1 MKTGR
6 LRQRILPRVLA
17 LSVAAAA
24 AVARGGDPGG
34 ETILRNVEARLAAL
48 RDYTVTLDVVADIER
63 LNVPPMHATM
73 YFKQPDKIHLDA
85 EGFALLPREGLQPN
99 VGKLLSRYAVARV
112 GKDSL
117 DGISVLKVTLVAKSD
132 RSFPRS
138 LTLYVN
144 PQRWTTER
152 IVTSGA
158 ADRLATISFSYVQ
171 VEGIWLPGGMTAAFA
186 LAPPD
191 STGID
196 LPAGPLRPQ
205 QTPRNGT
212 VTVRYSNYRLNTG
225 LSDDIFA
232 KDTPAR

>member
-1 MKTGR
+1 MKYSR
-6 LRQRILPRVLA
+6 LRQRLMPRVLA

-34 ETILRNVEARLAAL
+34 ETILRNVEARLAAIH
-48 RDYTVTLDVVADIER
+48 DYTVTLDVVADIER

-73 YFKQPDKIHLDA
+73 YFKQPDRVHLDA
-85 EGFALLPREGLQPN
+85 EGFALIPREGLQPN
-99 VGKLLSRYAVARV
+99 VAKLLARYTVARV
-112 GKDSL
+112 AKDSL
-117 DGISVLKVTLVAKSD
+117 DDIPVLKVTLEAKSE

-138 LTLYVN
+138 LSVYVN

-152 IVTSGA
+152 IVTTGA

-171 VEGIWLPGGMTAAFA
+171 VEGVWLPGGMTAAFA

-196 LPAGPLRPQ
+196 LPAGPLRQ
-205 QTPRNGT
+205 QQKPRNGT

-232 KDTPAR
+232 KDIPSR

>member
-1 MKTGR
+1 MRYSR
-6 LRQRILPRVLA
+6 LRQRVMPRVMA
-17 LSVAAAA
+17 LSVAAAV
-24 AVARGGDPGG
+24 AVARGGDPAG
-34 ETILRNVEARLAAL
+34 ETVLRNVEARLAAVH
-48 RDYTVTLDVVADIER
+48 DYAVTLDVVADIER

-73 YFKQPDKIHLDA
+73 YFKQPDKIHIDA
-85 EGFALLPREGLQPN
+85 EGFAMLPREGLQPD
-99 VGKLLSRYAVARV
+99 VGRLLARYAVAGV
-112 GKDSL
+112 DKDTL
-117 DGISVLKVTLVAKSD
+117 DGVAVRRVTLRAKSD

-138 LTLYVN
+138 LTVYIN

-152 IVTSGA
+152 IITSGG

-171 VEGIWLPGGMTAAFA
+171 VEGVWLPGEMTAAFSIA
-186 LAPPD
+186 SPD

-205 QTPRNGT
+205 QVPRNGT

-232 KDTPAR
+232 KDPPSR